1 MRTECHL
8 TAASDITT
16 LNWIEVC
23 EAYIMCESADTS
35 QWNTRLCVHT
45 NQADQLI
52 SSGPSHAHF
61 IVEAKSL
68 PENGSEYNQG
78 DWFILENESFC
89 PQGVNTIC
97 WWKEREQGKCF
108 ISDNIPPKM
117 NRCFFIASSS
127 LYQGKIIETKFF
139 FLLVR
144 QSSWE
149 SVITSLVSYVTHQP
163 IRGQLG
169 MSWPMRGDAVM

>member
-1 MRTECHL
+1 MSILARLMRTECHL

-45 NQADQLI
+45 NQTDQLI

-68 PENGSEYNQG
+68 PENCSEYNQG
-78 DWFILENESFC
+78 A
-89 PQGVNTIC
+89 P
-97 WWKEREQGKCF
+97 
-108 ISDNIPPKM
+108 SDEV
-117 NRCFFIASSS
+117 
-127 LYQGKIIETKFF
+127 LT
-139 FLLVR
+139 V
-144 QSSWE
+144 
-149 SVITSLVSYVTHQP
+149 HQP
-163 IRGQLG
+163 AVHSPNSPYIHYTHIYIGRGWENQSHANRRLRVQVWAKNIILTRITTLLLQGLVLHVLTLG
-169 MSWPMRGDAVM
+169 QEWHLNV